1 MIGKSSAIVRIRG
14 KETAFSHF
22 LTKNPS
28 PVYGSIFFKH
38 ETCFRL
44 NSAFRSRTEGFKYSP
59 LASSLIPFPLR
70 RRNFSKNR
78 ATVSRFVLL
87 LFEAAAG
94 RTSATNIR
102 VPYIYI
108 AEFTNPLESG
118 GVQSGRKHATNY
130 VKRLAWKKVEEG
142 ERAAS
147 RGCMGE
153 LLIKLVN
160 LHD

>member
-1 MIGKSSAIVRIRG
+1 MERKLLLTIFRP
-14 KETAFSHF
+14 
-22 LTKNPS
+22 TKNPS
-28 PVYGSIFFKH
+28 PVYGGIFFKH

-87 LFEAAAG
+87 LFGVAAG

-108 AEFTNPLESG
+108 AKFTNPLESG

-130 VKRLAWKKVEEG
+130 VKRLAWLWKKVEKK
-142 ERAAS
+142 EREQHPGDAWAS
-147 RGCMGE
+147 Y
-153 LLIKLVN
+153 
-160 LHD
+160 